1 MRSDKRRDRRNIR
14 RRDFES
20 FRDSMAERW
29 FGHLAEADERHV
41 YFGSAYAF
49 YVVKG
54 GRMGGHDSR
63 LLEVFYGNRPVDQ
76 TVETVSSGTGL
87 PDIRTRFVV
96 ESGAALEYHRTERGT
111 VFCLLTPARS
121 EGFSPSESAVVLAHY
136 RSPDSLHSPFEI
148 DAHWRALMSYFEC
161 TALDGDP
168 RWFDRFR
175 VGWLRFTRPLIIG
188 GKTQIPDYQAAL
200 FKIGEWSF
208 TVGLSGAI
216 LFGIQWLIGAPPT
229 RGAG

>member
-1 MRSDKRRDRRNIR
+1 
-14 RRDFES
+14 
-20 FRDSMAERW
+20 MAERW

-121 EGFSPSESAVVLAHY
+121 EGFHRVKAPSSWLI
-136 RSPDSLHSPFEI
+136 I
-148 DAHWRALMSYFEC
+148 DRLTRC
-161 TALDGDP
+161 
-168 RWFDRFR
+168 
-175 VGWLRFTRPLIIG
+175 TRPLKSMPTG
-188 GKTQIPDYQAAL
+188 GP
-200 FKIGEWSF
+200 
-208 TVGLSGAI
+208 
-216 LFGIQWLIGAPPT
+216 
-229 RGAG
+229 